1 MTTPNRWEHHGPE
14 ADPWSAMSMIISGVL
29 LWGFIGWGFSRWLHS
44 DVYTG
49 LGVVIGG
56 VLGVL
61 LVYLR
66 YGRPQSGPPVTGG
79 PVVFHGDAQAGNPVF
94 SAAQARPVPTTPFT
108 DQPTEEDTP

>member
-1 MTTPNRWEHHGPE
+1 MTAPNRWEWSGPE

-49 LGVVIGG
+49 VGVVIGG

-66 YGRPQSGPPVTGG
+66 YGRAQSGPPVTGG
-79 PVVFHGDAQAGNPVF
+79 PVVFHGETPAGNPAH
-94 SAAQARPVPTTPFT
+94 SASQTRPVPSTPPT
-108 DQPTEEDTP
+108 AQPTEEDTP